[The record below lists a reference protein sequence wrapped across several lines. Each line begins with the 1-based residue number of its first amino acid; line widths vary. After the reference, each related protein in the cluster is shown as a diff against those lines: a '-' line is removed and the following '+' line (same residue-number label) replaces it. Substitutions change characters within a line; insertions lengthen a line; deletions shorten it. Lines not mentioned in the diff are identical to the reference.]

1 MKNNK
6 LDFFPEV
13 FQAVAGRNFTVY
25 AYMNDGQVRLY
36 DMKPI
41 IKRGGVFK
49 VLENENTFREKL
61 TVLNN
66 SIAWDL
72 SGDRDESRCI
82 DIDPFQV
89 FQSPVVSDFPED
101 DQTLDEMEAIYEAK
115 ADSIQNVVD
124 SLN

>member
-1 MKNNK
+1 MKSDN

-13 FQAVAGRNFTVY
+13 FQAVAGKNFTVY

-36 DMKPI
+36 DMKPV

-49 VLENENTFREKL
+49 VLENENIFREKL

-89 FQSPVVSDFPED
+89 FHSPVVNDFPED
-101 DQTLDEMEAIYEAK
+101 APTLNEMETIAEAK
-115 ADSIQNVVD
+115 ADI
-124 SLN
+124 